1 VSTRNK
7 LISVAALTLAFL
19 VAARNTRAQSA
30 PAPPPPPGGGD
41 VFYIA
46 GDLGPGP
53 MMGPPE
59 IIDFVGV
66 EAEPGG
72 KPVAGAPFTAR
83 FSTQTS
89 QTLSDGNHIHRSS
102 TGTFVRDSLGRT
114 RRDMTLSAIGPLAT
128 SGKPK
133 QVSMIND
140 PVAGAHYIL
149 DPDKKIAHQLGP
161 HDGKGKGH
169 KHGGPGG
176 PDWVSKQDD
185 ASVTTTSLGTQTI
198 SGVVAEG
205 TRTTRT
211 IPAGAMGNEK
221 PIVITVERW
230 YSADLQTVVKTT
242 HSDPFMGDKVTQ
254 LTDIK
259 RAEPDA
265 SLFQVPADYTVK
277 KGGGKGMHRM
287 PAPPTD

>member
-7 LISVAALTLAFL
+7 LIIVAALVLAFL
-19 VAARNTRAQSA
+19 VAAGSTRAQSA
-30 PAPPPPPGGGD
+30 APPPPPPGGGD

-53 MMGPPE
+53 MGPPE

-66 EAEPGG
+66 EGEPGG
-72 KPVAGAPFTAR
+72 KAVAGAPFTAS

-89 QTLSDGNHIHRSS
+89 QTLSDGNHIQRST
-102 TGTFVRDSLGRT
+102 TGTLARDSQGRT

-133 QVSMIND
+133 QVSMVND
-140 PVAGAHYIL
+140 PVAGTHYIL

-161 HDGKGKGH
+161 HGGKGH
-169 KHGGPGG
+169 KQGGPGG

-185 ASVTTTSLGTQTI
+185 ANVITTSLGTQTI
-198 SGVVAEG
+198 SGVAAEG

-211 IPAGAMGNEK
+211 IPTGAMGNEK

-242 HSDPFMGDKVTQ
+242 RSDPFMGDKVTQ

-265 SLFQVPADYTVK
+265 SLFQVPADYTVE
-277 KGGGKGMHRM
+277 KGGAKGLHRM
-287 PAPPTD
+287 PAPPAD